1 MSLNPTRF
9 TLVAA
14 GLLFATVVHAKIDV
28 KVDHDKSFDFK
39 SVRTW
44 AWADAERG
52 AVIMARTQ
60 KDDPEAMREMAE
72 PIIVASMARES
83 ARRKLTEAP
92 GDAADVRLKY
102 HLLMSMGESAQTM
115 GQFLPGATQWGLP
128 LFPAATQSLTLMN
141 QGSLVFDF
149 SAKGTVVWR
158 GVAYAQIKL
167 DADNKK
173 RQSLLEEAVRELMR
187 RFPPKS

>member
-1 MSLNPTRF
+1 MTLNPNR
-9 TLVAA
+9 LAIVAV
-14 GLLFATVVHAKIDV
+14 GLLFGTVLHAKIDV
-28 KVDHDKSFDFK
+28 KVEHDKAFDFK

-44 AWADAERG
+44 AWSEGERG

-60 KDDPEAMREMAE
+60 KDDPAAMREAAE
-72 PIIVASMARES
+72 PIIVAAMARES

-92 GDAADVRLKY
+92 AGSADVRLKY

-149 SAKGTVVWR
+149 SAKDTVIWR
-158 GVAYAQIKL
+158 GVAYAKIKL
-167 DADNKK
+167 DADNDK
-173 RQSLLEEAVRELMR
+173 RQSLLEEAVQELMK

>member
-1 MSLNPTRF
+1 MRF
-9 TLVAA
+9 ATAA
-14 GLLFATVVHAKIDV
+14 LGLLFSTAVYAKIDV
-28 KVDHDKSFDFK
+28 KVEHDKAFDFK

-44 AWADAERG
+44 AWSEAERG
-52 AVIMARTQ
+52 TVVMARTQ
-60 KDDPEAMREMAE
+60 KDDAGAMREVAE
-72 PIIVASMARES
+72 PIIVAAMQRES
-83 ARRKLTEAP
+83 ARRKVTEAP
-92 GDAADVRLKY
+92 AASADVRLKY

-128 LFPAATQSLTLMN
+128 PFPAATQSLTLMN

-149 SAKGTVVWR
+149 SAKDTVIWR

-173 RQSLLEEAVRELMR
+173 RQSLLEEAVRELMK